1 MQLLTKLTDDELF
14 SLLKQRDMGAFT
26 EIYNRYWKLLFNAAY
41 HASHNREESLD
52 ICQTL
57 FIWLW
62 ENSQVIVLK
71 TTLKGYLYTA
81 VKYKVANM
89 IRNGKI
95 RESLIEDLE
104 AIDPRRYKE
113 NELEVKELKSFI
125 SQLIDELPE
134 RCREV
139 FLLSRDEQLSHKE
152 IADQLGIAEKTVDE
166 QVYRALKKLRLPLG
180 RLASIFLLF

>member
-1 MQLLTKLTDDELF
+1 MPLLTKLTDEELL
-14 SLLKQRDMGAFT
+14 SLLKQRDMAAFT

-41 HASHNREESLD
+41 HASNNREESLD

-62 ENSQVIVLK
+62 ENSHVIVLK

-95 RESLIEDLE
+95 RECLIDDLE

-113 NELEVKELKSFI
+113 NELELKELKNFI
-125 SQLIDELPE
+125 SRLIDELPE

-139 FLLSRDEQLSHKE
+139 FLLSRDEQFSHKE

-166 QVYRALKKLRLPLG
+166 QISRALKRLRLPLG
-180 RLASIFLLF
+180 KLASIFLLF